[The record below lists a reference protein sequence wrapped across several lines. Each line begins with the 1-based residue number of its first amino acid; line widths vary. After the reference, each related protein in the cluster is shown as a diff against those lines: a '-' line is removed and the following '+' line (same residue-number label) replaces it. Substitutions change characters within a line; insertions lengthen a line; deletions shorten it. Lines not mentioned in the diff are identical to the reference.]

1 MSAWFKNRCRFANEY
16 INQCAN
22 AGKEY
27 IREKKENGQ
36 KIAEIMLWNAL
47 FSKGEVSQKIIED
60 YLNLRYNNTYKNSGN
75 YIQ

>member
-1 MSAWFKNRCRFANEY
+1 M
-16 INQCAN
+16 QCAN
-22 AGKEY
+22 TGKEY

-36 KIAEIMLWNAL
+36 KIAEIMLWHAV

>member
-1 MSAWFKNRCRFANEY
+1 MIK
-16 INQCAN
+16 CAN
-22 AGKEY
+22 KGKEY

>member
-1 MSAWFKNRCRFANEY
+1 
-16 INQCAN
+16 
-22 AGKEY
+22 
-27 IREKKENGQ
+27 
-36 KIAEIMLWNAL
+36 MLWNAL